1 MASGQDGAYVILT
14 NFAKKAKFDLH
25 SQKEYA
31 IILST
36 QCGSGS
42 VGRAKPCQGLGR
54 EFESRLPLQLNV
66 NRASMHSMSGFCMCL
81 P

>member
-1 MASGQDGAYVILT
+1 MRSGQDGDYVILT
-14 NFAKKAKFDLH
+14 NFAKKSKFDLH

-54 EFESRLPLQLNV
+54 EFESRLPLQ
-66 NRASMHSMSGFCMCL
+66 
-81 P
+81 